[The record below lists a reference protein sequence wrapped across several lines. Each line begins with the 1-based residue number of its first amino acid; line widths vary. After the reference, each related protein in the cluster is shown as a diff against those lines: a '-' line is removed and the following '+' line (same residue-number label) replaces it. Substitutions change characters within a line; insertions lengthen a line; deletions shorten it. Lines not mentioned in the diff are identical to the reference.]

1 MLEYA
6 KDKDQKAWHQ
16 CHANR
21 RDRKKQFQEE
31 LRGLGDA
38 ERKGIPCDMLVRL
51 TSVASK
57 YDGTYSALN
66 PLNTRKGVYDYDY
79 SAVRMLSLLSRRPKL
94 NFTQVDEML
103 VDEKERGDSK

>member
-21 RDRKKQFQEE
+21 RDRKKHFQDELNKLEE
-31 LRGLGDA
+31 A
-38 ERKGIPCDMLVRL
+38 EKEGAPCDMQIRL

-57 YDGTYSALN
+57 YDKTYLALN
-66 PLNTRKGVYDYDY
+66 PLNTRKGVYDHDY
-79 SAVRMLSLLSRRPKL
+79 NAVRLLLPSI
-94 NFTQVDEML
+94 
-103 VDEKERGDSK
+103 S